1 MLQFVSA
8 RVTYYRSVEDSGEF
22 TVEPDVTCL
31 VGKNESG
38 KTNVLQALY
47 RINPVE
53 SSAGFEEVID
63 FPTRLTRQRR
73 RLPAGE
79 LIPVATAT
87 FRYGDDELAQIE
99 GDLGT
104 GAPTTPEVTVSV
116 GYRGGRVVD
125 HEYDEAA
132 IVRHLCS
139 PLALEEATTSTLAS
153 QTTVAGLLQALEALT
168 DASADVQALVARI
181 RGWRDQDPGIYLIDT
196 YAMPMMPKFVYFDDY
211 DFMPGK
217 VSIPDLVSKRDADAL
232 KRGEQALLSLLS
244 LAGVKPEDFQQVDQ
258 HERLIREL
266 ENTAN
271 VISDEVFEY
280 WTQNKELAVDLK
292 ILQPETGA
300 VPPLNAG
307 PILEVR
313 VHNQRHRVTV
323 AFNERSRGFIWF
335 FSFLAYFN
343 ELEDAQAR
351 DLILLLDE
359 PGLSLHA
366 RAQEDLLRLIDER
379 LAPHHQVLYT
389 SHSPFMVSADQF
401 QRVRTV
407 IDHDNAGTKVSAE
420 VFQADEDTA
429 FPLLTAMGIELTQTL
444 FVGEHNLLLE
454 GPSDLIYLD
463 VLSDLTQERGATG
476 LDPRWVKT
484 PVGGAG
490 KLSTFVTLLGANK
503 LHVAVV
509 VDSSTKDTGA
519 IRRLRDNGRLA
530 ANGLIEISEFTGTS
544 DADIEDLFERDF
556 YLGLVNRAY
565 ATELSRPLTLADL
578 NQHDPR
584 VVRAI
589 EAYFQQ
595 NNITCGKFDHYRPAA
610 ILLRQQATLLPQI
623 TQPTAT
629 RFAQLFAR
637 ANGLLM

>member
-1 MLQFVSA
+1 M
-8 RVTYYRSVEDSGEF
+8 YYRSVEDSEKF
-22 TVEPDVTCL
+22 TIEPDVTCL

-63 FPTRLTRQRR
+63 FPSRLTRQRR
-73 RLPAGE
+73 KVPAGE
-79 LIPVATAT
+79 LIPVATAV
-87 FRYGDDELAQIE
+87 FKYSSNELARIE
-99 GDLGT
+99 SDLGAGT
-104 GAPTTPEVTVSV
+104 LTTPEVTVSV
-116 GYRGGRVVD
+116 GYRGGRTVD
-125 HEYDEAA
+125 HDYDEAA

-139 PLALEEATTSTLAS
+139 ALAVEETTTRALAT

-168 DASADVQALVARI
+168 DPSAEVQALAARI
-181 RGWRDQDPGIYLIDT
+181 RGWREQDPGLYLIDT

-217 VSIPDLVSKRDADAL
+217 VSIPDLISRRDAGTL
-232 KRGEQALLSLLS
+232 RRGEQALLSMLT
-244 LAGVKPEDFQQVDQ
+244 LAGVKPEDFQQADQ

-280 WTQNKELAVDLK
+280 WTQNKELAVDLE

-300 VPPLNAG
+300 VPPLNSG

-323 AFNERSRGFIWF
+323 AFSERSRGFIWF
-335 FSFLAYFN
+335 FSFLVYFN
-343 ELEDAQAR
+343 ELEDAHTR

-366 RAQEDLLRLIDER
+366 RAQGDLLRLIDER
-379 LAPHHQVLYT
+379 LAPRHQVLYT

-407 IDHDNAGTKVSAE
+407 IDHDSGGTKVSAE

-429 FPLLTAMGIELTQTL
+429 FPLLTTMGIELTQTL
-444 FVGEHNLLLE
+444 FVGEHTLLLE

-463 VLSDLTQERGATG
+463 VLSDLAQEQGAAG

-519 IRRLRDNGRLA
+519 IRRLRDNGQLA
-530 ANGLIEISEFTGTS
+530 ANGLIEISEFTS
-544 DADIEDLFERDF
+544 ANDADIEDLFDRDF
-556 YLGLVNRAY
+556 YLSLVNRAY
-565 ATELSRPLTLADL
+565 SAELPRTLTPADL

-584 VVRAI
+584 VVRTI
-589 EAYFQQ
+589 EDYFRQ
-595 NNITCGKFDHYRPAA
+595 NNIAGGKFDHYRPAA
-610 ILLRQQATLLPQI
+610 VLLRYQATLLPQI
-623 TQPTAT
+623 TQPTIT
-629 RFAQLFAR
+629 RFGQLFAR
-637 ANGLLM
+637 ANGLLT